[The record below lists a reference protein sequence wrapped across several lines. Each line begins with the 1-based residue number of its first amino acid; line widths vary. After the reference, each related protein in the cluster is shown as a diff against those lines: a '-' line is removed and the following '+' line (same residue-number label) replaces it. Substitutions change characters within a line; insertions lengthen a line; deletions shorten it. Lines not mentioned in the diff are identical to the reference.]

1 MMLKDPLDLC
11 VQEAVG
17 KGDCQAL
24 SGEKHRPQMNKHQVE
39 EGALV
44 GGSDDGDEV
53 GDAEQGD
60 DDK

>member
-17 KGDCQAL
+17 KGDGQAL
-24 SGEKHRPQMNKHQVE
+24 GREKHRPQVDKHQVE

-53 GDAEQGD
+53 GDAKQGD
-60 DDK
+60 DDQ